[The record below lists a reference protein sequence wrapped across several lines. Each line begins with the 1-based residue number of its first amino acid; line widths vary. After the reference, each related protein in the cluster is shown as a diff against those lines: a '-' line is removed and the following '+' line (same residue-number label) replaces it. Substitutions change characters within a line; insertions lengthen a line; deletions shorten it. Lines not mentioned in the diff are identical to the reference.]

1 MTKAARPREEKTLA
15 VARLRADP
23 RPTCAIGN
31 LKNKIEEG
39 KKRQTVKRRKC
50 QEKIVMQIL
59 TIDGDTCL

>member
-39 KKRQTVKRRKC
+39 KKRQAVKRRKC
-50 QEKIVMQIL
+50 QEKI
-59 TIDGDTCL
+59 